1 MLSIHF
7 IMYKPNICTYKHI
20 HMISKWNHCFIDNK
34 STPMPSENTHTHTE
48 TRVVETCFEKCKW
61 FGWWSNQVIVQLSAF
76 RTCHMLI
83 RCYTLSFFKMCTYP
97 LVFFV
102 SYLHTPF
109 VRLLFT
115 LLVQRVVVYTCL
127 EHQSKIFLLL
137 DLEFLYSVPLFRSKR
152 FGDERKRLVL

>member
-34 STPMPSENTHTHTE
+34 STPMPSENTHTHTHTHRNARCGDMLRKVQMVWMME
-48 TRVVETCFEKCKW
+48 Q
-61 FGWWSNQVIVQLSAF
+61 QVIVHLSTF

-97 LVFFV
+97 LLFCLIFAHSICMIVI
-102 SYLHTPF
+102 HTIGSACRCVHLSGTP
-109 VRLLFT
+109 
-115 LLVQRVVVYTCL
+115 
-127 EHQSKIFLLL
+127 E
-137 DLEFLYSVPLFRSKR
+137 
-152 FGDERKRLVL
+152 